1 MAIKPLQMPDLSQL
15 PDPTK
20 DMFGGMTSPTALMN
34 MGDKQ
39 VNDLLNPKPLFE
51 QNVKLSTQAQQTING
66 IAKQQQMLATETDRA
81 EEKARHQQ
89 QEAVE
94 AQIKASQ
101 NQVKE
106 NERYTQKLLKAQE
119 EARKKKVEEQ
129 GGKLGAGADGS
140 FVLRQHAKELIKKA
154 EWKRIVSN
162 LQRDDEMEMW
172 LKQAETKLREAGVS
186 DESVIKAELDVARN
200 VISGDTKSYIQR
212 MKEDNIDPTDLVS
225 SLGKGARTIYRGAGI
240 MFGASDEWAKNEK
253 DAIDSINSTYS
264 DTMLLDQANYAYQR
278 SKTKAQN
285 PDEGVLEG
293 FASGAKDAWNSGN
306 VISSIVDTA
315 GYVPYA
321 VVGTSLAAK
330 GIALAGATT
339 GLTGLTTTLTGKAA
353 ATSSIGGRIVSGIL
367 SAETGGAAAATG
379 LLAATD
385 AASGAYDNVM
395 ALDFND
401 KTQLA
406 KARQTYIAEYGQANW
421 DSLVADNGGDMNKVK
436 SELAIQAGRLA
447 GSTAFVTTAPL
458 GVFGLE
464 ATLAKMGTHGM
475 AAQAG
480 KRVLTV
486 GANAVS
492 ETLEEGFTQLSQ
504 NVGAKPVTGVSLIDD
519 VGATAAM
526 GAIAGG
532 GMAAGTQAIASVMDT
547 RSARMKPT
555 FDINELDPNRWV
567 SAGNINYD
575 AYRTTVGH
583 QMDNIARDGRRTRL
597 SEDDI
602 QQLQQRTFNDVVD
615 NNEIWSRM
623 TPEQQV
629 EFKDY
634 LRLSYNINSNGYA
647 RFQET
652 AEAKAWASND
662 YAQINNAVVDNP
674 LSMDLLNAYR
684 VKNNVELEQ
693 VPQNAREYSKTLADV
708 LDAMATQDTNV
719 TTQERELQSMQI
731 IADKVKGND
740 KLTDIQK
747 RSITAFMI
755 NHMDAGS
762 RRMTDEQ
769 QAAYNRVQQAARQV
783 QANQQ
788 VNQNGTQE
796 QNQTSASQPAGQGT
810 VTENAGAVA
819 PQGSTNGAGTSGTL
833 NSIAEELAT
842 VEPTGQGSN
851 NTQGVGNDLMGQAI
865 VASSQTDNTATSG
878 TSTGG
883 NGQGFGQTP
892 PVGNT
897 QSTTTPASDSGQT
910 TQQGTAGQTSQGGQP
925 LGQTRPSTTQT
936 PVSGGS
942 VGVTP
947 SERDT
952 DGGSQQVITQ
962 ADVNDSFIA
971 DPANET
977 YVKSFINVAYN
988 DLGKFGQGVT
998 KHKADLRRLA
1008 GITGVD
1014 GGKLSEEHIDKLY
1027 DLINMPSAARTTLI
1041 NNEFRTQAAINRVYN
1056 AVHHLKQNTI
1066 KAIKVDIKVQER
1078 EAKRQQR
1085 EAEKEAKRVAKLQSK
1100 KKTPIVQ
1107 EQPLRADVID
1117 LSDVGIPAVS
1127 IPYTRK
1133 EFIAEGRPLRTVS
1146 GSSQIIV
1153 YNDRPIV
1160 IVTINGINVPF
1171 YRSTGKGGKTDVQ
1184 ANKWYPF
1191 FGIGSDGWIN
1201 KTSGSTGINDYY
1213 GSDALRQMANMLDT
1227 SITEDMLATARSQTS
1242 VGTPATS
1249 QATYDLINQVFPHTP
1264 TDLGKA
1270 NALKTVEANIAFIV
1284 NSLGGST
1291 QTTTEQQVALLGYQS
1306 VEQAQ
1311 AELVPLVNNYQVQTV
1326 EQVQELTNVLA
1337 TTMGVPVSE
1346 VKQYLLDSQLVD
1358 ETFTGDIIDMVYDE
1372 ANDIWV
1378 IADIQTERQGLP
1390 YASEQTETNER
1401 PRTQAIGSTNYRQI
1415 SFSEPSAT
1423 PTPEAPVG
1431 TDEVTTADG
1440 ATFNL
1445 QEILSGVTN
1454 KRIRK
1459 GEVPPTLNDL
1469 APEDDTADRPTIE
1482 LTINGQTHTGKLYRF
1497 RKGNRRYIAFV
1508 HDGNAYGMK
1517 AVQNGVENQDWINFG
1532 AGVGTKRVDSIN
1544 AQTAIRIRVL
1554 DATPAQQDL
1563 FNQPQEQNA
1572 PPIQEIENE
1581 NTPSDA
1587 VSQADIDTAYA
1598 DYAQKPSLSDVS
1610 KFTTGD
1616 GTVVLLEYESG
1627 KTATS
1632 KGVTTHYF
1640 KSVAMNG
1647 DHVGDLSVHDDKASY
1662 PEGSSYEAGSLV
1674 VKRSL
1679 LDSKYQR
1686 KGIGKAIYNFAE
1698 EKLGVNILPSATMT
1712 PAAQAMWS
1720 SWKGSDWLNQYGLT
1734 ADGDT
1739 ITSINQQGTGNE
1751 ATAGTSEVIDER
1763 EPLGFNEHYDF
1774 PRMEGNGERY
1784 SIITFRDPN
1793 NIAGV
1798 FYDNDVREY
1807 VAFHKVRELV
1817 GNNRLG
1823 FTTIYNGSYKT
1834 VGNLMRFINLPF
1846 DIMPSGSFERVKAA
1860 AEHFGGWRNSP
1871 EFQGANKNEST
1882 QHIENNQ
1889 PAVNSTQ
1896 EQSVE
1901 TQLQD
1906 ERENLV
1912 DTLYSGVQLSDDIRA
1927 DKAYRL
1933 LEVEK
1938 LLRDEKIVELEQELE
1953 RMLFELNTAANEPNS
1968 TIQPETI
1975 DYVRNSYKDRIAAV
1989 DDVSQSSIDT
1999 FISSVNNLV
2008 VKNNYT
2014 KDMVIAKYPE
2024 ISEYIKQYASN
2035 TLQADRFGLHNHD
2048 ILDMF
2053 QEYLPSKAVSTVW
2066 NNGSVEER
2074 MSILAT
2080 ADVSTFDMVRLQRSK
2095 FSALPSDI
2103 KGTIV
2108 NRYNSLVKN
2117 RNINTLFTND
2127 RLATYKN
2134 LYDDNKPLGVIKSEN
2149 VVVYID
2155 KRNGKYKISVR
2166 GAVNYTTK
2174 PYDSLL
2180 SAKNAFNK
2188 KLAGNNRPTEITD
2201 ELITKVNNVSETNQ
2215 QEIEN
2220 ETQQTGRVEDGNP
2233 SADTRTQ
2240 DENGTDTVGN
2250 NKRADV
2256 GPREVLS
2263 ESGRGNS
2270 AGSQTS
2276 GNEAT
2281 NRPMGGTQ
2289 AENNGSQ
2296 TQSVRLTTYPNNLTR
2311 QERAAIAEV
2320 AQYEGVPVDTVY
2332 QAIADG
2338 NINFFTGTGAT
2349 SGADVSAMARELVNQ
2364 DIADNVVKAE
2374 NLISRLTTAPATKKN
2389 TPSGNSLVDDY
2400 FTQNPKDKT
2409 ELENYLART
2418 RRSLEQAVNTELD
2431 KQADY
2436 ADRND
2441 YTRAEQAYKQAAQY
2455 QQELKAL
2462 PANAVEMVNAY
2473 LTDGVAL
2480 EDAVNQTVNSTRPVA
2495 NGFTFD
2501 SLPQGIKDILN
2512 KIWNS
2517 LKHTVAAV
2525 SMALAIYAGSNFV
2538 VPNEVMAATPVET
2551 ATVQHV
2557 VQTNDNQGKSFI
2569 VADKQAGTL
2578 TVYNA
2583 AGQELTSTPALF
2595 GKTVGDSI
2603 TTRNTTPSGR
2613 YDLTRATNINN
2624 SAYGNSAQ
2632 VLTVNGQM
2640 QANNAGNLAIHRVL
2654 TSFPSEN
2661 RVGRLDSATAS
2672 DNRISHGCINVPAS
2686 FYDAHLDN
2694 VGDAVVYVL
2703 PETDAGRTGVFSV
2716 NVPTTVEPQMDNANA
2731 QSVEVKPSDIQ
2742 SAPTT
2747 YSEPRQAPAKALAP
2761 VTIAGTQPSGQ
2772 VAYVAP
2778 VVVGGISADQI
2789 NIPFDVHTPAE
2800 LQANSAFDT
2809 EPVSDSLRSD
2819 DGNGFN
2825 IYEIAAWL
2833 AGIGATAKVISKRR
2847 KKKLVSKKHN
2857 EQPTSDNAN
2866 EETVTSE
2873 QNPSGTDRNEQAQ
2886 ATVDDNHNDKV
2897 NQSANHV
2904 VKNAPAQPQKDP
2916 LTDAVTRALWLEYIA
2931 NSHLTIA
2938 KDESGNMV
2946 EGGDVYSAF
2955 MDSMLGFGWAID
2967 DVMRDRTIEQANDN
2981 TFTDPLKWR
2990 NEISDKGRA
2999 GVSAKLMNWA
3009 AGVTQAFDN
3018 LMTEHGIARVGHEMD
3033 SSIPSKHLAQI
3044 KAKAN
3049 GAYAQIHKLYVKP
3062 LVSKVD
3068 ILAGNLRM
3076 GFVELEQ
3083 DIGRV
3088 ATVKHVLNEAADA
3101 MWRGREHIIRT
3112 HQEQLDA
3119 VNAAIANTA
3128 EGNEVRFTLTN
3139 KARLLQNE
3147 IQSQTEL
3154 LNKAR
3159 DMYNGVIPWDGKTG
3173 LPGGYTKAQAEKTLA
3188 DLKAKYGSNFSQVEQ
3203 LSTETVQ
3210 TIRGIRNLAAA
3221 GGVFSNADLQ
3231 TFHDLGFTEYVPL
3244 YAEQEDP
3251 LEVDETDTYTKQSI
3265 MDKLMADLPA
3275 QEARAMGL
3283 TKDLSRYHREGATS
3297 PAADAFTNMKVFSMN
3312 MAGRIGQQGWLN
3324 SVQQLYEGTVG
3335 KPISATHIT
3344 DEETLKE
3351 LNTSPDSGKLPG
3363 LIRVR
3368 PGMEQFAGID
3378 TKKLKPIM
3386 AKGHNSA
3393 GEVVTYHYYFT
3404 EPTIQEEIYSNAD
3417 LTETLVAKGLRNV
3430 GTLTRLAAR
3439 MMTTFKPVWNVYNW
3453 ARDSLE
3459 RISIML
3465 MRPVK
3470 DKDGNLVNKWD
3481 LSKSYFGHLAT
3492 MAASPMAQTEI
3503 YRYLILGETQT
3514 KLQKILHEAVG
3525 EGAINLITSQTE
3537 KHSIMADLNKS
3548 TIDKLASQA
3557 TNMLGAGFNKTG
3569 AGKLKRGAD
3578 QLLDMYIMRLT
3589 EVPQVTTALA
3599 SYMAYQDMGVN
3610 KGETANRVRDQYDPT
3625 RANNKAI
3632 NSTSQLYPFIR
3643 STFSGHYNLG
3653 RTLSEYWKPGTWQAP
3668 LAYMVVGTLGTMAVL
3683 TMMAGLFGD
3692 DDDGVPKIARLPIG
3706 TLMNGVPVP
3715 VGDGGVWSLP
3725 VGFGMNKLSWGI
3737 GANLWRQSMGMQS
3750 GEDTAKQLMGLVV
3763 DNTSPMQ
3770 VASGNVM
3777 SENPVTGMAL
3787 TFTPLLAKPL
3797 MEIATNTKS
3806 FGGAKI
3812 INRETPKDQYDSDQD
3827 NFNTPET
3834 YKTWARALRE
3844 TTGIDMRPE
3853 TMRHLIESYS
3863 WGMLGAFPKSVIQ
3876 DQSDKTLG
3884 NVQRKGE
3891 VFGPL
3896 ITAIGA
3902 DMAIQPNALDYAQHT
3917 YAMNELRM
3925 ELHKRYGVGETHS
3938 EEVYEQYADRGKRG
3952 GVIKRADVV
3961 TERAMRDKG
3970 VPEHVI
3976 QYVVN
3981 GMRYNKARQE
3991 ANKNFTELS
4000 QKYYELR
4007 QQGKDDPVMR
4017 MAVQSAWDKLED
4029 LTYNYVKENNRAYF
4043 EIMQQQ

>member
-1 MAIKPLQMPDLSQL
+1 MPDLSQL

-20 DMFGGMTSPTALMN
+20 DMFGGMTSPTALMT

-51 QNVKLSTQAQQTING
+51 QNVKLSSQAQQTLNG
-66 IAKQQQMLATETDRA
+66 IAQQQQALATETDRMA
-81 EEKARHQQ
+81 EQVRRQQ

-94 AQIKASQ
+94 AQIKESQ

-106 NERYTQKLLKAQE
+106 NERRTQELLKAQE
-119 EARKKKVEEQ
+119 EARKKKAEEQ

-140 FVLRQHAKELIKKA
+140 FVLRQHAEELIKKS
-154 EWKRIVSN
+154 EWQRIVSN
-162 LQRDDEMEMW
+162 LRRDDEMEMW
-172 LKQAETKLREAGVS
+172 LKQAETKLREAGVT
-186 DESVIKAELDVARN
+186 DEAVIKAELDVARN
-200 VISGDTKSYIQR
+200 VISGDTKSYTQR
-212 MKEDNIDPTDLVS
+212 MKEDNIDPLDLVS

-240 MFGASDEWAKNEK
+240 LFGASDEWAKSEQ
-253 DAIDSINSTYS
+253 DAINSINSTYS

-285 PDEGVLEG
+285 PDEGLIDG
-293 FASGAKDAWNSGN
+293 FVSGVKDAWNSGN
-306 VISSIVDTA
+306 IISSVVDTA

-321 VVGTSLAAK
+321 VVGTAFAAK
-330 GIALAGATT
+330 GIAAAGAAT
-339 GLTGLTTTLTGKAA
+339 GLTGLTALATGKTAA
-353 ATSSIGGRIVSGIL
+353 VSSIGGRIVSGIL
-367 SAETGGAAAATG
+367 SAETAGAAVTSG
-379 LLAATD
+379 LLSATD
-385 AASGAYDNVM
+385 AASGAYDSVM

-406 KARQTYIAEYGQANW
+406 KARQTYINEYGQANW
-421 DSLVADNGGDMNKVK
+421 DNLVADNGGDMNKVK
-436 SELAIQAGRLA
+436 SELAIQAGRSA
-447 GSTAFVTTAPL
+447 GSKAFVTTAPL

-464 ATLAKMGTHGM
+464 ATLAKMGTQGL
-475 AAQAG
+475 ATQAG
-480 KRVLTV
+480 KRVLTI
-486 GANAVS
+486 GANTVS

-504 NVGAKPVTGVSLIDD
+504 NMGAKPVTGVSLTDD

-532 GMAAGTQAIASVMDT
+532 GMSAGSQAVAAAMDA
-547 RSARMKPT
+547 RSAYLKPT
-555 FDINELDPNRWV
+555 FDANELDINRWV

-583 QMDNIARDGRRTRL
+583 QMDNLARDGRRTKL

-602 QQLQQRTFNDVVD
+602 QQMQQRTFNEVVD

-623 TPEQQV
+623 TPEQQK

-647 RFQET
+647 RYQET
-652 AEAKAWASND
+652 DVSKAWASND
-662 YAQINNAVVDNP
+662 YAQINNVIVDNP
-674 LSMDLLNAYR
+674 LSADLLNAYR

-693 VPQNAREYSKTLADV
+693 VPQKGREYFKTLADV
-708 LDAMATQDTNV
+708 LDTMATQDTNV
-719 TTQERELQSMQI
+719 TTQEREVQSMKI
-731 IADKVKGND
+731 IVDKVKGND
-740 KLTDIQK
+740 KLTDLEK
-747 RSITAFMI
+747 RGVTAFMI
-755 NHMDAGS
+755 NYMDAGS

-769 QAAYNRVQQAARQV
+769 QAAYDRVQQAARQV

-810 VTENAGAVA
+810 VAENAGTVA
-819 PQGSTNGAGTSGTL
+819 PQGSTNGAGTSDTLGT
-833 NSIAEELAT
+833 IATELAT

-851 NTQGVGNDLMGQAI
+851 NAQSVGNDPVQQTP
-865 VASSQTDNTATSG
+865 VASNQADNTATSG
-878 TSTGG
+878 TSTSG
-883 NGQGFGQTP
+883 NGQGLGQTP
-892 PVGNT
+892 SVGNT
-897 QSTTTPASDSGQT
+897 QSATTPTSNSGQI
-910 TQQGTAGQTSQGGQP
+910 TQQGIAGQTSQTRQSV
-925 LGQTRPSTTQT
+925 GQTGPSTTQT

-942 VGVTP
+942 VGTTP
-947 SERDT
+947 SERNT
-952 DGGSQQVITQ
+952 NGGSQQTITQ
-962 ADVNDSFIA
+962 ADVTDSFLA

-1008 GITGVD
+1008 GITGVE
-1014 GGKLSEEHIDKLY
+1014 GGKLSDEHIDKLY
-1027 DLINMPSAARTTLI
+1027 DLINMPTAERTTLI
-1041 NNEFRTQAAINRVYN
+1041 NNEFRTQAATNRVHN
-1056 AVHHLKQNTI
+1056 AIHHLKQNTI
-1066 KAIKVDIKVQER
+1066 KAIKADIKAQEQARRSAERNAEQQVAQQAIQQER
-1078 EAKRQQR
+1078 EQVAEQKRIEKQERDKQALIDKTEVAFEKADNAATVKEQAAQKANELLADLTDQRQAIQDELSQAKTNQKATTTALK
-1085 EAEKEAKRVAKLQSK
+1085 EATTAYNKAVNEVTKAKTAEKRELSKEKRKGLRLGWLSRVGERNEAKTAMNQAKQDVAVADKAVSTATAKLATINVKIKEAQLKAKADDEAAKLARASADK
-1100 KKTPIVQ
+1100 IFDKLSGLRPETTAETTQPQDTV
-1107 EQPLRADVID
+1107 EQPTSTDIID
-1117 LSDVGIPAVS
+1117 LSDVGITAVS
-1127 IPYTRK
+1127 IPYARR
-1133 EFIAEGRPLRTVS
+1133 EFVAEGQPLRTVS
-1146 GSSQIIV
+1146 GNSQIIV

-1160 IVTINGINVPF
+1160 IATINGINVPF
-1171 YRSTGKGGKTDVQ
+1171 YRSTGKGGKADVQ
-1184 ANKWYPF
+1184 ADKWYPF

-1201 KTSGSTGINDYY
+1201 KTSGNTGINDYY
-1213 GSDALRQMANMLDT
+1213 GSDALRQMAEALDT
-1227 SITEDMLATARSQTS
+1227 NITEDMIATARSQSS

-1249 QATYDLINQVFPHTP
+1249 QATYDLINQVFPNAP
-1264 TDLGKA
+1264 TDNGKA
-1270 NALKTVEANIAFIV
+1270 DTLKTVEANIAYIV
-1284 NSLGGST
+1284 NALGGST
-1291 QTTTEQQVALLGYQS
+1291 QTTTEQQVLLLGYQS

-1311 AELVPLVNNYQVQTV
+1311 NELVPLVNNYQVQTV

-1358 ETFTGDIIDMVYDE
+1358 DTFTGDITDMVYDE
-1372 ANDIWV
+1372 ANNIWT
-1378 IADIQTERQGLP
+1378 IADTQTERQGLP
-1390 YASEQTETNER
+1390 YANEQAETNER

-1415 SFSEPSAT
+1415 SFSEPSTT
-1423 PTPEAPVG
+1423 PTPEATAG
-1431 TDEVTTADG
+1431 TSEVTAGTSEVTTADG
-1440 ATFNL
+1440 ITFNL

-1454 KRIRK
+1454 KRIRR

-1497 RKGNRRYIAFV
+1497 RKGNRRFIAFV

-1544 AQTAIRIRVL
+1544 AQTAINIRVL
-1554 DATPAQQDL
+1554 DGTPTQQDL

-1572 PPIQEIENE
+1572 PPVQE
-1581 NTPSDA
+1581 T
-1587 VSQADIDTAYA
+1587 
-1598 DYAQKPSLSDVS
+1598 
-1610 KFTTGD
+1610 
-1616 GTVVLLEYESG
+1616 
-1627 KTATS
+1627 
-1632 KGVTTHYF
+1632 
-1640 KSVAMNG
+1640 
-1647 DHVGDLSVHDDKASY
+1647 
-1662 PEGSSYEAGSLV
+1662 
-1674 VKRSL
+1674 
-1679 LDSKYQR
+1679 
-1686 KGIGKAIYNFAE
+1686 
-1698 EKLGVNILPSATMT
+1698 
-1712 PAAQAMWS
+1712 
-1720 SWKGSDWLNQYGLT
+1720 
-1734 ADGDT
+1734 
-1739 ITSINQQGTGNE
+1739 
-1751 ATAGTSEVIDER
+1751 
-1763 EPLGFNEHYDF
+1763 
-1774 PRMEGNGERY
+1774 
-1784 SIITFRDPN
+1784 
-1793 NIAGV
+1793 
-1798 FYDNDVREY
+1798 
-1807 VAFHKVRELV
+1807 
-1817 GNNRLG
+1817 
-1823 FTTIYNGSYKT
+1823 
-1834 VGNLMRFINLPF
+1834 
-1846 DIMPSGSFERVKAA
+1846 
-1860 AEHFGGWRNSP
+1860 
-1871 EFQGANKNEST
+1871 
-1882 QHIENNQ
+1882 
-1889 PAVNSTQ
+1889 
-1896 EQSVE
+1896 
-1901 TQLQD
+1901 
-1906 ERENLV
+1906 
-1912 DTLYSGVQLSDDIRA
+1912 
-1927 DKAYRL
+1927 
-1933 LEVEK
+1933 
-1938 LLRDEKIVELEQELE
+1938 
-1953 RMLFELNTAANEPNS
+1953 
-1968 TIQPETI
+1968 
-1975 DYVRNSYKDRIAAV
+1975 
-1989 DDVSQSSIDT
+1989 
-1999 FISSVNNLV
+1999 
-2008 VKNNYT
+2008 
-2014 KDMVIAKYPE
+2014 
-2024 ISEYIKQYASN
+2024 
-2035 TLQADRFGLHNHD
+2035 
-2048 ILDMF
+2048 
-2053 QEYLPSKAVSTVW
+2053 
-2066 NNGSVEER
+2066 
-2074 MSILAT
+2074 
-2080 ADVSTFDMVRLQRSK
+2080 
-2095 FSALPSDI
+2095 
-2103 KGTIV
+2103 
-2108 NRYNSLVKN
+2108 
-2117 RNINTLFTND
+2117 
-2127 RLATYKN
+2127 
-2134 LYDDNKPLGVIKSEN
+2134 
-2149 VVVYID
+2149 
-2155 KRNGKYKISVR
+2155 
-2166 GAVNYTTK
+2166 
-2174 PYDSLL
+2174 
-2180 SAKNAFNK
+2180 
-2188 KLAGNNRPTEITD
+2188 
-2201 ELITKVNNVSETNQ
+2201 
-2215 QEIEN
+2215 EN
-2220 ETQQTGRVEDGNP
+2220 ETQQTGRVEDGNQ

-2240 DENGTDTVGN
+2240 DENGTDTVGGN
-2250 NKRADV
+2250 PRADV
-2256 GPREVLS
+2256 IQREVSS
-2263 ESGRGNS
+2263 ESGRGDGT
-2270 AGSQTS
+2270 GSQAS
-2276 GNEAT
+2276 GNET
-2281 NRPMGGTQ
+2281 TDGPMGDTQ
-2289 AENNGSQ
+2289 AENDGNQ
-2296 TQSVRLTTYPNNLTR
+2296 TQSVQVTPYPSNLTR
-2311 QERAAIAEV
+2311 QERNAIAEV
-2320 AQYEGVPVDTVY
+2320 AQFEGVPVDTVY
-2332 QAIADG
+2332 QAIAVG
-2338 NINFFTGTGAT
+2338 NISFFTGTGAT
-2349 SGADVSAMARELVNQ
+2349 RGADVSVMARELVNQ
-2364 DIADNVVKAE
+2364 DIADNVAKAE
-2374 NLISRLTTAPATKKN
+2374 NLISRLTTAPVTKEN

-2400 FTQNPKDKT
+2400 FAQNPKDKA
-2409 ELENYLART
+2409 EIENYLVRT
-2418 RRSLEQAVNTELD
+2418 RRALEQAVNAELD

-2441 YTRAEQAYKQAAQY
+2441 FKRAEQAYEQAAQY

-2480 EDAVNQTVNSTRPVA
+2480 KDAVSQAVRSTRPAA

-2517 LKHTVAAV
+2517 LKNTVAAV
-2525 SMALAIYAGSNFV
+2525 SMAIAVYAGSSFV
-2538 VPNEVMAATPVET
+2538 VPNEAMAATPVET
-2551 ATVQHV
+2551 ATVQHI

-2595 GKTVGDSI
+2595 GKNVGDSI
-2603 TTRNTTPSGR
+2603 TAKNTTPSGR

-2640 QANNAGNLAIHRVL
+2640 QTNNAGNLAIHRVL

-2703 PETDAGRTGVFSV
+2703 PETDAGRTGVFNV
-2716 NVPTTVEPQMDNANA
+2716 NVPTTVTTVTTVEPQMDNANA
-2731 QSVEVKPSDIQ
+2731 KSVEVKPSDIQ
-2742 SAPTT
+2742 SAPAT
-2747 YSEPRQAPAKALAP
+2747 YGEPKQAPVKALAP

-2778 VVVGGISADQI
+2778 VVVGGITADQI
-2789 NIPFDVHTPAE
+2789 NVPFDVHTPAE
-2800 LQANSAFDT
+2800 LQANGVYDT
-2809 EPVSDSLRSD
+2809 EPVSGSLRSD
-2819 DGNGFN
+2819 GGNGFN

-2847 KKKLVSKKHN
+2847 KKKLASKKGN
-2857 EQPTSDNAN
+2857 EQPTAGNAN

-2897 NQSANHV
+2897 NKSADHV
-2904 VKNAPAQPQKDP
+2904 ITNAQAPSQK
-2916 LTDAVTRALWLEYIA
+2916 TQIADAVTRAMWLEYIA

-2938 KDESGNMV
+2938 KDENGNMV
-2946 EGGDVYSAF
+2946 EGGDIYSAF
-2955 MDSMLGFGWAID
+2955 VDSMLGFEWAID
-2967 DVMRDRTIEQANDN
+2967 DVMRDRTIEQANDD
-2981 TFTDPLKWR
+2981 TFADPLKWR
-2990 NEISDKGRA
+2990 NEISEKGRA
-2999 GVSAKLMNWA
+2999 GISAKLMNWA

-3044 KAKAN
+3044 KAKAS

-3062 LVSKVD
+3062 LVLKVD
-3068 ILAGNLRM
+3068 ILAGNLRTSYTK
-3076 GFVELEQ
+3076 LEH

-3112 HQEQLDA
+3112 HQEQLVA
-3119 VNAAIANTA
+3119 VNQAIDNTA
-3128 EGNEVRFTLTN
+3128 EGNEVRLTLTN
-3139 KARLLQNE
+3139 KARLLQKE
-3147 IQSQTEL
+3147 IKEQTEL

-3173 LPGGYTKAQAEKTLA
+3173 MPGGYTKAQAEKVLA

-3203 LSTETVQ
+3203 LATETVQ
-3210 TIRGIRNLAAA
+3210 TIRGIRNFAAA
-3221 GGVFSNADLQ
+3221 AGVFSNADLQ
-3231 TFHDLGFTEYVPL
+3231 TFYDLGFTEYVPL
-3244 YAEQEDP
+3244 YAEQKDP
-3251 LEVDETDTYTKQSI
+3251 LEVDETNAYTKQSI

-3312 MAGRIGQQGWLN
+3312 MAGRVGQQGWLN

-3335 KPISATHIT
+3335 KPISATGIT
-3344 DEETLKE
+3344 DEALLKE
-3351 LNTSPDSGKLPG
+3351 LNASPDSGKLPG

-3368 PGMEQFAGID
+3368 PGMEQFVGID
-3378 TKKLKPIM
+3378 TSKLKPIV
-3386 AKGHNSA
+3386 AKGHNSH

-3404 EPTIQEEIYSNAD
+3404 EPAIQAEIYSNSD
-3417 LTETLVAKGLRNV
+3417 LTETLAAKGLRNV

-3481 LSKSYFGHLAT
+3481 LSKAYFKNLA
-3492 MAASPMAQTEI
+3492 ALASSPTAQSEI
-3503 YRYLILGETQT
+3503 YRYLVLGETQT

-3525 EGAINLITSQTE
+3525 EGAINLMTSQTE

-3548 TIDKLASQA
+3548 TIDKLLSQA
-3557 TNMLGAGFNKTG
+3557 AAMLGEGFNKAG
-3569 AGKLKRGAD
+3569 AGKIKRGAD
-3578 QLLDMYIMRLT
+3578 QLVDMYVMRLT
-3589 EVPQVTTALA
+3589 EVPQITTALSA
-3599 SYMAYQDMGVN
+3599 YMAYQDVGVN

-3632 NSTSQLYPFIR
+3632 NSASQLFPFIR
-3643 STFSGHYNLG
+3643 STFSGHYNLA

-3683 TMMAGLFGD
+3683 TMRSAMFGD
-3692 DDDGVPKIARLPIG
+3692 DEDGVPKIARLPIG
-3706 TLMNGVPVP
+3706 SLMNGIPVP
-3715 VGDGGVWSLP
+3715 TGDGGVWSLP
-3725 VGFGMNKLSWGI
+3725 VGFGMNKLAWGI
-3737 GANLWRQSMGMQS
+3737 GANLWRQSMGMQT
-3750 GEDTAKQLMGLVV
+3750 GGDTAKQLLGLVA
-3763 DNTSPMQ
+3763 DNTSPIQ
-3770 VASGNVM
+3770 FASGNIM
-3777 SENPVTGMAL
+3777 AENPVTGMAL

-3797 MEIATNTKS
+3797 MEIATNTKA

-3834 YKTWARALRE
+3834 YKTWVRALRE

-3853 TMRHLIESYS
+3853 TMRHLVESYS
-3863 WGMLGAFPKSVIQ
+3863 WGPLGAVPKSVIQ

-3896 ITAIGA
+3896 MTAIGA

-3917 YAMNELRM
+3917 YAMQDLRM

-3938 EEVYEQYADRGKRG
+3938 DEVYEQYADRGKRG

-3981 GMRYNKARQE
+3981 GMRFNKARQE

-4017 MAVQSAWDKLED
+4017 MAVQSAWDELED
-4029 LTYNYVKENNRAYF
+4029 LTYNFVKENNRAYF